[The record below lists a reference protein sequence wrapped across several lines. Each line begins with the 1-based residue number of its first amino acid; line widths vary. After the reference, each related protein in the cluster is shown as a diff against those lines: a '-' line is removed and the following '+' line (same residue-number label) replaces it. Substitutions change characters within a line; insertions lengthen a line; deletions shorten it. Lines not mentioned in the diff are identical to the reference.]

1 MKLPFVVDQFILQ
14 CARTH
19 GQCVHTELGAPAAPA
34 PHGATC
40 CIVEGH
46 GVIGEQKIE
55 HLTLS
60 CILNMLS

>member
-1 MKLPFVVDQFILQ
+1 M
-14 CARTH
+14 RTH

-40 CIVEGH
+40 CIVEGR

-60 CILNMLS
+60 CILNMLF